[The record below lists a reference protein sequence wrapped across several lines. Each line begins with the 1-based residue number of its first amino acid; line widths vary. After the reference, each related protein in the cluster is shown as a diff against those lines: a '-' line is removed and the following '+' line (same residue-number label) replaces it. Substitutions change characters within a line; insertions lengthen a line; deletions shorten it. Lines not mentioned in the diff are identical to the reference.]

1 VGDDDG
7 GGVFAKF
14 VDAVPEAM
22 KNVSSQGLLSAE
34 GTVATMREAMETIA
48 RDISPLKEAQV
59 VEAAAAAST
68 GADLH
73 TLVGDVT
80 SLLSP
85 STELGEI
92 ATAFDPNAI
101 ADITSLLSADLAPN
115 ASTWAVD
122 LFSAL

>member
-1 VGDDDG
+1 VCCAFSRSFPATRTCRG
-7 GGVFAKF
+7 GSLF
-14 VDAVPEAM
+14 
-22 KNVSSQGLLSAE
+22 
-34 GTVATMREAMETIA
+34 
-48 RDISPLKEAQV
+48 
-59 VEAAAAAST
+59 AAAAAST